1 MNAQSEQIKG
11 HAKSVAGIVTGDD
24 ELKAKGDTETKTA
37 ETVGR
42 IDAAKDKAGDAL
54 DAAKDKAGDALDAAK
69 DKAGDVFDAA
79 KDKAGDAFDAAKDK
93 LDDVADAAKKSV
105 HRE

>member
-1 MNAQSEQIKG
+1 MNAQSDQIKG

-24 ELKAKGDTETKTA
+24 ELKARGDTETKTA

-42 IDAAKDKAGDAL
+42 IDAAKDKAGDVL
-54 DAAKDKAGDALDAAK
+54 
-69 DKAGDVFDAA
+69 
-79 KDKAGDAFDAAKDK
+79 DAAKDK
-93 LDDVADAAKKSV
+93 LDDIAEAAKKSV